1 MLKLNIISFTFA
13 DLYIFLSSIALRIHL
28 GNNYLTGPF
37 SLFLWASLDSVL
49 KLKVLLLYTNVMQQS
64 WISKLVL
71 FWNSFPS
78 WIHLFLL
85 LQLAFLTGTCNS
97 NWFALRVGTMES
109 LAQLEVLCQRLYT
122 SQDSVERAHAESALK
137 CFSDNS
143 DYIAQCQYI
152 LDNAST
158 PYALML
164 ASSSLLKQV
173 AGQTLSLQLRLDIRK
188 FLFFWLHII
197 VTCFLSPC
205 KNIIFFLFVNVFDR
219 NIGLPTLYINHNTLY
234 ILFWLFIIA

>member
-1 MLKLNIISFTFA
+1 MKYFGFLKPTF
-13 DLYIFLSSIALRIHL
+13 
-28 GNNYLTGPF
+28 
-37 SLFLWASLDSVL
+37 
-49 KLKVLLLYTNVMQQS
+49 
-64 WISKLVL
+64 
-71 FWNSFPS
+71 FP
-78 WIHLFLL
+78 L

-97 NWFALRVGTMES
+97 NWFALRVGSMES

-137 CFSDNS
+137 CFSENS

-173 AGQTLSLQLRLDIRK
+173 TDQTLSVQLRLDIRK
-188 FLFFWLHII
+188 FSFSLWMTL
-197 VTCFLSPC
+197 
-205 KNIIFFLFVNVFDR
+205 
-219 NIGLPTLYINHNTLY
+219 IGLFTLYIYLY
-234 ILFWLFIIA
+234 FLYMLFWLSIVA